1 MLPKPF
7 PELSLEGTGA
17 PPHAEK
23 SLDIGIDG
31 TVGVAP
37 CLGFGAVVVGVGSG
51 VAHTSPE
58 PQASMFEKPDEVLV
72 RGGWAGAEGLW
83 GGCTGAAGAERL
95 NAELTL
101 DAGAGS
107 GAFCG
112 AGGDG
117 SEKSKRSLEA
127 GAEGLYET
135 GAGLDAK
142 LKSPKSLDERGSGFV

>member
-1 MLPKPF
+1 MAKPF
-7 PELSLEGTGA
+7 PENPLEGMGE

-31 TVGVAP
+31 TVGVEA
-37 CLGFGAVVVGVGSG
+37 CLGFGAVAVGVGSG

-58 PQASMFEKPDEVLV
+58 PQASMLEKPEEVLA

-83 GGCTGAAGAERL
+83 SDCEGAAGAERL

-101 DAGAGS
+101 DGGAGV
-107 GAFCG
+107 GAFCR

-117 SEKSKRSLEA
+117 SEKSKRSLDA
-127 GAEGLYET
+127 GAGGL
-135 GAGLDAK
+135 
-142 LKSPKSLDERGSGFV
+142 

>member
-1 MLPKPF
+1 MVAKLF
-7 PELSLEGTGA
+7 PENSLEGMGD

-31 TVGVAP
+31 AVGVAA
-37 CLGFGAVVVGVGSG
+37 CLGLGAVVVGVGSG

-58 PQASMFEKPDEVLV
+58 PQASMLEKPDEVLV

-83 GGCTGAAGAERL
+83 SDCEGAAGAERL

-101 DAGAGS
+101 DGRAGAGA

-127 GAEGLYET
+127 GAGGL
-135 GAGLDAK
+135 
-142 LKSPKSLDERGSGFV
+142 

>member
-1 MLPKPF
+1 MVAKPF
-7 PELSLEGTGA
+7 PENSLEGMGD

-31 TVGVAP
+31 IVGVAA
-37 CLGFGAVVVGVGSG
+37 CLGFGAIVVGAGSG

-58 PQASMFEKPDEVLV
+58 PQASMLEKPDEVLA

-83 GGCTGAAGAERL
+83 SDCEGAAGADRL

-101 DAGAGS
+101 DGGAGA

-127 GAEGLYET
+127 GAGGL
-135 GAGLDAK
+135 
-142 LKSPKSLDERGSGFV
+142 

>member
-1 MLPKPF
+1 MVAKLF
-7 PELSLEGTGA
+7 PENSLEGMGD

-31 TVGVAP
+31 AVGVAA
-37 CLGFGAVVVGVGSG
+37 CLGLGAVVVGVGSG

-58 PQASMFEKPDEVLV
+58 PQASMLEKPDEVLV

-83 GGCTGAAGAERL
+83 SDCEGAAGAERL
-95 NAELTL
+95 NAELML
-101 DAGAGS
+101 DGRAGAGA

-112 AGGDG
+112 AGVDR

-127 GAEGLYET
+127 GAG
-135 GAGLDAK
+135 
-142 LKSPKSLDERGSGFV
+142 SL

>member
-1 MLPKPF
+1 MLPKPL
-7 PELSLEGTGA
+7 PELSPEGTGA
-17 PPHAEK
+17 PPHAEE

-31 TVGVAP
+31 TVGVAT

-58 PQASMFEKPDEVLV
+58 PQASMLEKPDEVPG
-72 RGGWAGAEGLW
+72 RGGWAGPEGLW
-83 GGCTGAAGAERL
+83 GGCRGAAGAERL

-127 GAEGLYET
+127 GVEGLYET
-135 GAGLDAK
+135 GAGLDPK